1 MIYASGKIGVAEVE
15 FSGLARTG
23 MLPTVAIKIL
33 EAAQKK
39 PRLNSVERVAFEYKI
54 LTNGCSDFSDG
65 NKPEIL
71 AE

>member
-23 MLPTVAIKIL
+23 MLPTAATKIL

-39 PRLNSVERVAFEYKI
+39 PRLNSVEKVAFEYKI
-54 LTNGCSDFSDG
+54 LTNGSSDFSDG
-65 NKPEIL
+65 NKPKIL